1 MKKFFIFILFLSNL
15 NCVSLS
21 LSKSFVV
28 KEVANEKTWN
38 KANIWVYKNKDYNFF
53 TSNKYIIQTHN
64 LVVLREPVGNEYIYQ
79 IVIGDIFYS
88 TENGLLTTIIERERK
103 REEFLKILKN
113 KVDDFETFV
122 IKE

>member
-1 MKKFFIFILFLSNL
+1 
-15 NCVSLS
+15 
-21 LSKSFVV
+21 
-28 KEVANEKTWN
+28 
-38 KANIWVYKNKDYNFF
+38 
-53 TSNKYIIQTHN
+53 

>member
-1 MKKFFIFILFLSNL
+1 
-15 NCVSLS
+15 
-21 LSKSFVV
+21 VV